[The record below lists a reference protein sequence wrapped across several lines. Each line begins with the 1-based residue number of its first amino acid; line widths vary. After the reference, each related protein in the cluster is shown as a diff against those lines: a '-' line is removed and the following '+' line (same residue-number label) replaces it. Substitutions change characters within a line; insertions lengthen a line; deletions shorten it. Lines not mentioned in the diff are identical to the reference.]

1 MEIINIEEM
10 HREFIKNLLYYFA
23 TRKTECAS
31 DMHIVISIACMD
43 HYELMEKMKI
53 DFAVYCLENWNAFYM
68 DIVKGKMNYINLLE
82 TVWKSYMEESQ

>member
-1 MEIINIEEM
+1 MEIMNIEEM
-10 HREFIKNLLYYFA
+10 QSRFVKNLLYYFA

-53 DFAVYCLENWNAFYM
+53 DFAIYCMKNWNAFYM

-82 TVWKSYMEESQ
+82 TVWKSYMEA